1 MRHLIHGR
9 KLGRKTQHRKAML
22 ANLAMSIIDKER
34 VTTTVQKAKEVRAVV
49 ERLITYAKKGS
60 LHAIRLAARTVNDKV
75 VLTKLFEEIAP
86 RFKERQGGYVRIIR
100 TTVRKGDNAQLC
112 IIEFVVRPLAVE
124 PIETKTEGKNAS
136 KAGGRAS
143 TGSGEKADR
152 AAKRA
157 EPKAADGGDNEQ
169 KKPAKNTPP
178 KRHADRVEEKK
189 DTDKGRKTPKKSK

>member
-22 ANLAMSIIDKER
+22 ANLAMSIIDHER

-49 ERLITYAKKGS
+49 ERLITYAKQGT

-75 VLTKLFEEIAP
+75 LLTKLFEEIAP

-100 TTVRKGDNAQLC
+100 TAVRKGDNAQLC
-112 IIEFVVRPLAVE
+112 IIEFVVRPSAVE
-124 PIETKTEGKNAS
+124 SLEVKTEGRNAG
-136 KAGGRAS
+136 KAGGH
-143 TGSGEKADR
+143 GQGGKADR

-157 EPKAADGGDNEQ
+157 EPKAAGGGDKEQ
-169 KKPAKNTPP
+169 SKPAKNAPA